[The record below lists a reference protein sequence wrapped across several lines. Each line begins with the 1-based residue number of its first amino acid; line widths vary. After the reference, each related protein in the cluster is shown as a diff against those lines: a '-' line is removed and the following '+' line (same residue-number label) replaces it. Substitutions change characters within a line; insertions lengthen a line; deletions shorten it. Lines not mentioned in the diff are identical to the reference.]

1 MQMSCQKLALAGRL
15 VGSDINFEFA
25 RTLILATATNLTH
38 TANLHALTSAQLVE
52 GYRKKEISPV
62 DAASAAFA
70 QIALWE
76 PKVNA
81 MYLVQRDQA
90 MTQAKASE
98 ARWLAGAPIS
108 SLDGVPITLKENL
121 YTKGDPAP
129 IGTGA
134 MSLAPKEADSPVA
147 ARVREAGMVMLG
159 KTTMPDFGMLSA
171 GQSSVHGIT
180 RSAWRRDRNTSGSS
194 SGAAAAVVAGY
205 GPMHVG
211 TDIGGS
217 VRLPATHGGF
227 FALKPSAGR
236 VPVSPPFMGRVAGPM
251 TRTVDDS
258 ARLLNII
265 TGPDNRD
272 YMNIPYE
279 AFDYSKAITSVSPDL
294 LKGLRIGYLANMNVG
309 LDVNP
314 EVAAAVAQAASV
326 FAAAGAKIEPMN
338 SFLTADMLEGM
349 CRFFEVRSFADVSV
363 MPAEQRAK
371 ILPFVLEWCTYR
383 AGSFTGVQVMQAYN
397 QVLAMREA
405 TVNAVAQY
413 DFVLSPVSPIPAYE
427 AELPS
432 PNNDPHNAL
441 PHIAFTVAYN
451 MSENPAS
458 STNWSYTADGMPI
471 GVQIVGQRFDDVGV
485 MKMSR
490 VVELLRPQQRE
501 WPQPW

>member
-1 MQMSCQKLALAGRL
+1 MTSLQSSTTK
-15 VGSDINFEFA
+15 
-25 RTLILATATNLTH
+25 
-38 TANLHALTSAQLVE
+38 LHALTSTELLK
-52 GYRKKEISPV
+52 GYSDRSISPV
-62 DAASAAFA
+62 EVAKAVFDH
-70 QIALWE
+70 IDLWE

-81 MYLVQRDQA
+81 MYLVQREQA
-90 MTQAKASE
+90 LTQAKASE
-98 ARWLAGAPIS
+98 ARWLAGKPIS

-129 IGTGA
+129 IGCSATP
-134 MSLAPKEADSPVA
+134 LTPKEVDSPIA

-159 KTTMPDFGMLSA
+159 KTTMPDFGMLSS
-171 GQSSVHGIT
+171 GLSSVHGIT

-205 GPMHVG
+205 GPLHVG

-236 VPVSPPFMGRVAGPM
+236 VPVNPPFMGRVAGPM

-265 TGPDNRD
+265 TKPDDRD
-272 YMNIPYE
+272 YMNLPFE
-279 AFDYSKAITSVSPDL
+279 AIDYSRALEPITPL
-294 LKGLRIGYLANMNVG
+294 FLKGMRIGYLANMGVG
-309 LDVNP
+309 LSVDP
-314 EVAAAVAQAASV
+314 EVAEAVANAAKA
-326 FAAAGAKIEPMN
+326 FAAAGAHVEPMS

-349 CRFFEVRSFADVSV
+349 CRFFEERSFADVSA

-371 ILPFVLEWCTYR
+371 ILPFVHEWCTHR
-383 AGSFTGVQVMQAYN
+383 ASSFTGVQVMQAYN

-405 TVNAVAQY
+405 AVKAVAQY
-413 DFVLSPVSPIPAYE
+413 DFVLSPVSPIPAFD

-432 PNNDPHNAL
+432 PNNDPHDAL
-441 PHIAFTVAYN
+441 PHVAFTVAYN

-458 STNWSYTADGMPI
+458 SVNWSYTADGMPI

-485 MKMSR
+485 MKVSR
-490 VVELLRPQQRE
+490 VVELLRPQQNE